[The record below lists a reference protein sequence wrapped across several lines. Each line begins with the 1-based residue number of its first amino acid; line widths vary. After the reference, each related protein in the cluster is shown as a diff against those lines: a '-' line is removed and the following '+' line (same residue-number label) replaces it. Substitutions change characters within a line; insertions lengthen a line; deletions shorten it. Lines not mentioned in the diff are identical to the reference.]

1 MIHKYK
7 FNDQVLEFIPQDNGT
22 FKTRLLDYRNKNVD
36 LVEYIKLFKIE
47 VEQMSDDV
55 FVEVCEKFSK
65 LYSLHDLAR
74 VLDNANEP
82 GKVCSYITLFRDFA
96 R

>member
-1 MIHKYK
+1 MKHKYVYK
-7 FNDQVLEFIPQDNGT
+7 DQVLEFIPKDDSFNA
-22 FKTRLLDYRNKNVD
+22 RVLDYRTKNKE
-36 LVEYIKLFKIE
+36 LVEYIKLFKLE
-47 VEQMSDDV
+47 VERMSDDM
-55 FVEVCEKFSK
+55 FVTACERFSK

>member
-1 MIHKYK
+1 M
-7 FNDQVLEFIPQDNGT
+7 LEFIPKDDSFNA
-22 FKTRLLDYRNKNVD
+22 RVLDYRTKNKE
-36 LVEYIKLFKIE
+36 LVEYIKLFKLE
-47 VEQMSDDV
+47 VERMSDDV
-55 FVEVCEKFSK
+55 FVKVCDEFSK
-65 LYSLHDLAR
+65 HYSLHDLAK

>member
-22 FKTRLLDYRNKNVD
+22 FKTRLLDYRNKNAD

-82 GKVCSYITLFRDFA
+82 GKVCSYITLFRDFV

>member
-1 MIHKYK
+1 M
-7 FNDQVLEFIPQDNGT
+7 LEFIPKDDSFN
-22 FKTRLLDYRNKNVD
+22 TRVLDYRTKNKE
-36 LVEYIKLFKIE
+36 LVEYVKLFKLE
-47 VEQMSDDV
+47 VERMSDDI
-55 FVEVCEKFSK
+55 FLNACERFSK

-82 GKVCSYITLFRDFA
+82 GRICSYVTLFRDFA

>member
-1 MIHKYK
+1 
-7 FNDQVLEFIPQDNGT
+7 VLEFIPKDNS
-22 FKTRLLDYRNKNVD
+22 FNTRVLDYRTKNKE
-36 LVEYIKLFKIE
+36 LVEYVKLFKLE
-47 VEQMSDDV
+47 VERMSDDI
-55 FVEVCEKFSK
+55 FLNACERFSK

-82 GKVCSYITLFRDFA
+82 GKVCTYITLFRDFA

>member
-22 FKTRLLDYRNKNVD
+22 FKTRLLDYRNKNAD

-82 GKVCSYITLFRDFA
+82 GKVCSYITLFRDLS

>member
-1 MIHKYK
+1 
-7 FNDQVLEFIPQDNGT
+7 
-22 FKTRLLDYRNKNVD
+22 
-36 LVEYIKLFKIE
+36 
-47 VEQMSDDV
+47 MSDDV
-55 FVEVCEKFSK
+55 FVAVCDKFSK